1 MKKLFFI
8 AALAGAA
15 LVSCTKNEVAPV
27 VAEQSE
33 ITFATPVVGNQ
44 TKASLEGETYPTD
57 HGAFK
62 VYAWYH
68 EGDYVQTNASDYQ
81 TFMNNVTVTYKSD
94 IDDGTTTGSGAWHAT
109 PSYYW
114 PKNENAK
121 LSFDAY
127 YPATGITGT
136 VSAEPEAGIQIKD
149 FTVASECANQIDVL
163 VSARAWNKENSTS
176 GSNNTYDGVDIQFKH
191 IMSSIN
197 FTVRT
202 ASDYGTGTIKIK
214 DIIVSADGKATFK
227 QNITDANTEDPTW
240 EAWDANATY
249 NVLTAAN
256 AAASTSVTTAQ
267 TAVGIE
273 AILIPQTF
281 NATKTKITVNY
292 YITNSSETPLLQTK
306 TFALTTGADAIVD
319 GTPGI
324 INGWVQGHKYTYNIE
339 FTLNEVYFAPAVTDW
354 VPVSVAP
361 AI

>member
-8 AALAGAA
+8 AAITGAA

-44 TKASLEGETYPTD
+44 TKGSLVGETYPIG
-57 HGAFK
+57 HGDFK

-68 EGDYVQTNASDYQ
+68 EGDYVHANATGYQ
-81 TFMNNVTVTYKSD
+81 TFMSNVTVTYKSD

-136 VSAEPEAGIQIKD
+136 VSAKPEAGIQIEN

-197 FTVRT
+197 FTVST

-227 QNITDANTEDPTW
+227 QNITGANTEAPKW
-240 EAWDANATY
+240 EAWGANATY
-249 NVLTAAN
+249 NVLTATD
-256 AAASTSVTTAQ
+256 AAASISVTTA
-267 TAVGIE
+267 TASVGTE
-273 AILIPQTF
+273 AILIPQGF
-281 NATKTKITVNY
+281 NPTKTTITVNY
-292 YITNSSETPLLQTK
+292 YITNNSETPLLQTK
-306 TFALTTGADAIVD
+306 TFELTTGTNATVN
-319 GTPGI
+319 GTPDTI
-324 INGWVQGHKYTYNIE
+324 DGWEQGHKYTYNIV
-339 FTLNEVYFAPAVTDW
+339 FTLNEVYFAPAVTEW